1 MAQVPRAV
9 GDRPAEQNIE
19 RGEANEVVIQPNE
32 QVNQANQGPPPPQA
46 EPRVENAVSFSSWL
60 PFFLSRFNRFVFVL
74 KIRLFIAMPL
84 FSPALA

>member
-60 PFFLSRFNRFVFVL
+60 PFFSCLVL
-74 KIRLFIAMPL
+74 IVS
-84 FSPALA
+84 FSF